1 MSYVRK
7 IQLLSHFEKP
17 ILSKVLSDCP
27 ARILIVDDKP
37 DNLELL
43 STVLTV
49 QGYQTKTCERGKS
62 AIELAKTDVPN
73 LILLDISMP
82 EMDGFSVCEILKKD
96 FITKDIPI
104 IFISALKDV
113 RDKTLAFQIG
123 GSDYITKP
131 FQVDEVIAR
140 VKNQLNIHYL
150 QAELRAKNKQLETE
164 IKHRQAAENEL
175 LRLNRKLNKLATVDR
190 LTGIANRHYLDEF
203 LIKEWQRGKREK
215 FSLALILCDIDYFKQ
230 YNDRFGHLEG
240 DVCLQQV
247 AQAIVKAVNRPAD
260 LVARYGGEEFAIVL
274 PQTSAEN
281 AILVAE
287 KIRLQIQDLRIPHPD
302 SLVRDDVSLSL
313 GVTAVIPGSKYTK
326 KQLLIT
332 ADKALYQAKKQG
344 RNCAIL
350 SPMA

>member
-1 MSYVRK
+1 M
-7 IQLLSHFEKP
+7 
-17 ILSKVLSDCP
+17 SKVLSDCP